1 MYFNENERVTIEEAL
16 ELLWD
21 ERGLDYL
28 PIDDDGKYY
37 DSEYPEDAKLAN
49 TISRLLEHF

>member
-1 MYFNENERVTIEEAL
+1 MYFDESERLTIEEAL
-16 ELLWD
+16 QLLWD

-37 DSEYPEDAKLAN
+37 DPDYLEDARLAN
-49 TISRLLEHF
+49 TISRLWERL

>member
-1 MYFNENERVTIEEAL
+1 MYFDENERVTIEEAL

-37 DSEYPEDAKLAN
+37 DSEYP
-49 TISRLLEHF
+49 